1 MGTIGQNPG
10 TLSFLPKY
18 HEISWLHGFLTTPD
32 HSTCC
37 CQIPY
42 SLVSSHVHTFS
53 PAFALQ
59 EAEVPRFITF
69 YHMPGLSPWSLIRNS
84 LQDLDL
90 FGKGSNKTDIG
101 DLWLKRH
108 WPQPR
113 LSTATVRTFPVQVID
128 MYWEN
133 AQPDKNT
140 TFKFPSKCRCLQ
152 RKCNDVFSEGKK
164 DIFGGLNIWSLECT

>member
-84 LQDLDL
+84 LQDLDHSEKRPIKRTL
-90 FGKGSNKTDIG
+90 EFFDWRGIGHNHASALPPSEPSRIRSLTCVGRMPNQTRTLRLNFHQNADACKENVMMFFLKGKTYLDG
-101 DLWLKRH
+101 
-108 WPQPR
+108 
-113 LSTATVRTFPVQVID
+113 
-128 MYWEN
+128 
-133 AQPDKNT
+133 
-140 TFKFPSKCRCLQ
+140 
-152 RKCNDVFSEGKK
+152 
-164 DIFGGLNIWSLECT
+164 